1 MERITLDVL
10 MYRPKITAPQLTGLV
25 LGHIFLELDEP
36 HSGEFLVLHSKE
48 LKDSLM
54 VLLVGVDGD
63 EEQLALV
70 FLEKNYGTMTYSYVT
85 NIQKSLLLLTPD
97 FS

>member
-1 MERITLDVL
+1 MERITVNVL

-48 LKDSLM
+48 LKDSLV

-70 FLEKNYGTMTYSYVT
+70 FL
-85 NIQKSLLLLTPD
+85 QKKIRCYDLFLRDKHPKAT
-97 FS
+97 FTT